1 MITEIQRVNPKN
13 EKMVRRVSHFLA
25 TEIYEENNR
34 KGVHHRW
41 MNDYFR
47 NQPWCQ
53 VFAAFNGRKLV
64 GAIVW
69 GVSDTSDERVSLEL
83 DFIAV
88 REDLQQSGIGRR
100 LVRETL
106 PQFVEGD
113 AIFEGFEIATI
124 FVVSS
129 AGSKGFYERV
139 FKPFRTVVIPDV
151 WEYDGEEK
159 DQTWF
164 WARPESILGA

>member
-1 MITEIQRVNPKN
+1 MEVQIRRINPQDQRLIRK
-13 EKMVRRVSHFLA
+13 VSHLLA
-25 TEIYEENNR
+25 AEIYEEENR
-34 KGVHHRW
+34 RGVHHRW
-41 MNDYFR
+41 MNDYL
-47 NQPWCQ
+47 QDHPWCQ
-53 VFAAFNGRKLV
+53 VFAAFHGRKLV

-69 GVSDTSDERVSLEL
+69 GVSDASDERVSLEL

-106 PQFVEGD
+106 RQFVEGD
-113 AIFEGFEIATI
+113 VIFEGFEIATV

-129 AGSKGFYERV
+129 AGSKGFYEKV
-139 FKPFRTVVIPDV
+139 FKPFKTVVIPDV

-159 DQTWF
+159 DQAWF
-164 WARPESILGA
+164 WARPETVLGE